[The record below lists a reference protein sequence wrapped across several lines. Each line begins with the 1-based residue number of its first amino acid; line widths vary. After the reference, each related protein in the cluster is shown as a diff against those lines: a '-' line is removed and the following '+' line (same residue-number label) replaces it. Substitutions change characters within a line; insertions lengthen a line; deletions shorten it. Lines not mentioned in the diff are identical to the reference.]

1 MDDQTRLIE
10 KVTEQMK
17 TDTNPSKLKN
27 VESKRLKSKSD

>member
-17 TDTNPSKLKN
+17 AEKNPSKLKN
-27 VESKRLKSKSD
+27 VKRKRVKSKSD